1 MARMDT
7 KVVSDKVVYEGAICR
22 VRQLGLRTD
31 AGEVVSRDLVEMHD
45 AVVIL
50 PVRDDGSVVLIR
62 NERFAVEE
70 ELLELPA
77 GKLDVE
83 GETPAACAARELA
96 EETGYT
102 AAKLERLGGFYTC
115 PGAVTEYMHVFL
127 ATGLTAGE
135 QDLQGSERIRVAP
148 TPPDT
153 LTGMIASGELHDG
166 KSLAAVLLW
175 RMHKDG

>member
-1 MARMDT
+1 MARMET

-22 VRQLGLRTD
+22 VRKLGLETE
-31 AGEVVSRDLVEMHD
+31 AGRVVSRDLIEMAD
-45 AVVIL
+45 AVVIV
-50 PVRDDGSVVLIR
+50 PVRPDGSVVLIR

-83 GETPAACAARELA
+83 GEDPAACAARELT
-96 EETGYT
+96 EETGYS
-102 AAKLERLGGFYTC
+102 AGRIERLGGFYSC

-127 ATGLTAGE
+127 ATDLTAGE
-135 QDLQGSERIRVAP
+135 QDLQGCERIRVEP
-148 TPPDT
+148 TPPDR
-153 LTGMIASGELHDG
+153 LTEMIATGQLHDG